1 MTNLSINDGQ
11 STMTP
16 KDSGKDG
23 GLWAKK
29 VCCMSAGKW
38 CTLCA
43 VASVVVMVSIP
54 VGVLVVGPM
63 IAQKILDG
71 TVISLPNS
79 TVSSC
84 TTPKAWVQNTAK
96 INVPFFL
103 PSTLLSYTQVLS
115 TTMCSSST
123 AGYACDHPNVTKMGS
138 YVSPVMHL
146 SGGESIQTFDSTLD
160 VADTSVVLNGFVNP
174 LFLDKILSG
183 ANHSIRMI
191 LSAEDVTISVLGIK
205 LKGLKMHKELTCKGE
220 KLLHMLDPQPIPNK
234 VCYPG
239 QNRTGFEQDTSAGYY
254 MSCVAGALPIEETPT
269 TTPAPTMSGAAII
282 F

>member
-63 IAQKILDG
+63 IAQKILHG
-71 TVISLPNS
+71 TTISLPNS
-79 TVSSC
+79 TISTC
-84 TTPKAWVQNTAK
+84 TTQHALVQNIAK

-103 PSTLLSYTQVLS
+103 PSTLLQYKQVLS
-115 TTMCSSST
+115 TTMCNGGT
-123 AGYACDHPNVTKMGS
+123 KGGYACANPTVVEIGS
-138 YVSPVMHL
+138 YVSPSMHL
-146 SGGESIQTFDSTLD
+146 SGGESTQIFESTMDLPKD
-160 VADTSVVLNGFVNP
+160 NPFAAVIGLVMP
-174 LFLDKILSG
+174 LFNSPGVGDEKIHL
-183 ANHSIRMI
+183 I
-191 LSAEDVTISVLGIK
+191 LSAKDVTISVLGIK
-205 LKGLKMHKELTCKGE
+205 LKGLTMHNELTCTGE
-220 KLLHMLDPQPIPNK
+220 KVYHKNDGQAIPNE
-234 VCYPG
+234 VCHPKQLDYTPLDKQPG
-239 QNRTGFEQDTSAGYY
+239 YM
-254 MSCVAGALPIEETPT
+254 MSCVAGALPIANFTTTTAPT
-269 TTPAPTMSGAAII
+269 TSGATII